1 METKKNESENQ
12 FEIANELLSQYND
25 LKKIEIFKMK
35 TEIKQRQ
42 FKEVCWLLIIE
53 KWNRESASIRNKQFQ
68 YRHGQK
74 TLRIREKMG
83 RNEGK
88 NYERP

>member
-42 FKEVCWLLIIE
+42 FKEVC
-53 KWNRESASIRNKQFQ
+53 
-68 YRHGQK
+68 
-74 TLRIREKMG
+74 
-83 RNEGK
+83 
-88 NYERP
+88 